1 MPRSV
6 RRPTCCGHPT
16 SRNRLWWSRE
26 CPGDPKTKYPKF
38 SGFTE
43 KKYNICIDV
52 DECTPGTI
60 LDADGLEAIDTSDD
74 KFKDSSQS
82 IWSAA
87 PGTVVIDGK
96 ATTQG
101 GAGHE
106 ITDFTSQILYTDT
119 DNSGIASS
127 STLLSASG
135 FKLTSS
141 NWDSSDFTSLRA
153 SVCPTPSTVGGSD
166 CETRMLWLLGKRNV
180 SDPDNDISSNQRW
193 SVNDVLHSSPA
204 IITYGG
210 SVSDG
215 DGVFETFFDKIL
227 YGTNDGALHMVNG
240 DTGEEEWRYMP
251 GDFWSQQQEMFA
263 NGQGDHV
270 YGCLLYTSDAAEE

>member
-1 MPRSV
+1 M
-6 RRPTCCGHPT
+6 
-16 SRNRLWWSRE
+16 
-26 CPGDPKTKYPKF
+26 
-38 SGFTE
+38 
-43 KKYNICIDV
+43 
-52 DECTPGTI
+52 
-60 LDADGLEAIDTSDD
+60 
-74 KFKDSSQS
+74 
-82 IWSAA
+82 
-87 PGTVVIDGK
+87 VVDGK

-193 SVNDVLHSSPA
+193 SVNDVLHLSL
-204 IITYGG
+204 IHI
-210 SVSDG
+210 
-215 DGVFETFFDKIL
+215 
-227 YGTNDGALHMVNG
+227 
-240 DTGEEEWRYMP
+240 
-251 GDFWSQQQEMFA
+251 
-263 NGQGDHV
+263 
-270 YGCLLYTSDAAEE
+270 